1 MNREQR
7 IRWVMKP
14 AVFVLSLV
22 PLGMLFW
29 WAFNDGLGANP
40 VEFITRHTGRWGL
53 RFLIIALCITPLRK
67 LSGWNA
73 LLRVRRML
81 GLFAFF
87 YLSLHFLTYLVLD
100 AEFSLAYIVED
111 VVERLYITAGF
122 TGFCLLVP
130 LAATST
136 NGMVRRLG
144 GKRWQRLHRLVYPAV
159 LAGCLHFLWLVK
171 ADLREPLIYLGIVL
185 FLLVLRTPAVAG
197 RLSAIRQTTA
207 RAGAADATG

>member
-7 IRWVMKP
+7 IRWVVKP

-22 PLGMLFW
+22 PLAMLIW

-40 VEFITRHTGRWGL
+40 VEFITRHTGSWGL
-53 RFLIIALCITPLRK
+53 RFLIITLCVTPLRK
-67 LSGWNA
+67 LSGWNS
-73 LLRVRRML
+73 LVRIRRML

-111 VVERLYITAGF
+111 VVKRLYITAGF
-122 TGFCLLVP
+122 TGFCLLIP

-144 GKRWQRLHRLVYPAV
+144 GKRWQQLHKLVYPAV

-171 ADLREPLIYLGIVL
+171 ADLREPLIYLSIVL
-185 FLLVLRTPAVAG
+185 VLLLLRTPFVDR
-197 RLSAIRQTTA
+197 RLSTLRQSVP
-207 RAGAADATG
+207 RAGVKGAPG

>member
-7 IRWVMKP
+7 VRWVMKP

-22 PLGMLFW
+22 PFGLLIW

-40 VEFITRHTGRWGL
+40 VEFITHHTGRWGL
-53 RFLIIALCITPLRK
+53 RFLIITLCVTPLRK
-67 LSGWNA
+67 LSGWNS
-73 LLRVRRML
+73 LVRIRRML

-87 YLSLHFLTYLVLD
+87 YLCLHFLTYLVLD
-100 AEFSLAYIVED
+100 AEFSLGYIVED
-111 VVERLYITAGF
+111 VAKRLYITAGF
-122 TGFCLLVP
+122 TGFCLLIP

-144 GKRWQRLHRLVYPAV
+144 GKRWQQLHRLIYPAV

-171 ADLREPLIYLGIVL
+171 ADVREPLIYLSIVL
-185 FLLVLRTPAVAG
+185 VLLLLRTHFIARRISTLRQSTGQAG
-197 RLSAIRQTTA
+197 VK
-207 RAGAADATG
+207 GAPG

>member
-1 MNREQR
+1 MNRERR
-7 IRWVMKP
+7 IRWVFKP
-14 AVFVLSLV
+14 AVFVLSAI
-22 PLGMLFW
+22 PLAMLIW

-53 RFLIIALCITPLRK
+53 RFLIITLCVTPLRK
-67 LSGWNA
+67 LTGWNA

-100 AEFSLAYIVED
+100 AEFNFAYIVED
-111 VVERLYITAGF
+111 VVKRLYITAGF
-122 TGFCLLVP
+122 TGFCLLIP

-144 GKRWQRLHRLVYPAV
+144 GKRWQQLHRLVYPAV

-171 ADLREPLIYLGIVL
+171 ADLRDPLIYTGIVAV
-185 FLLVLRTPAVAG
+185 LLILRTPGIAG
-197 RLSAIRQTTA
+197 RLSSIRHSAARTRTA
-207 RAGAADATG
+207 DTVG